1 MIESLVVT
9 LREGIEAALV
19 IGIILAYLKRIGKT
33 GLNRY
38 VYIGVGAAVIASIMG
53 AVLFTALEFDPENE
67 VLEGTMFLI
76 AGIFVGSMV
85 LWMRKTAANMKHTM
99 ETKLGGIVD
108 TSGNLKQ
115 QGWGLLALPSLWF
128 SAKVLKLSCS

>member
-19 IGIILAYLKRIGKT
+19 VGIILAYLKRMDKT
-33 GLNRY
+33 SLNRY
-38 VYIGVGAAVIASIMG
+38 VYIGLGAAIVASILG
-53 AVLFTALEFDPENE
+53 AVLFTALDFDPENE

-85 LWMRKTAANMKHTM
+85 LWMRKTAKNIKATM
-99 ETKLGGIVD
+99 ETKLGRIVENTGD
-108 TSGNLKQ
+108 LKK
-115 QGWGLLALPSLWF
+115 QG
-128 SAKVLKLSCS
+128 